1 MLSATL
7 YPTPPSERKMTRSKI
22 NRLRLRMRF
31 SRNQVLKI
39 PLFPVRVKQ
48 RARKLHLPHKYIDN
62 SRQDNVFFL
71 GRSKYFEPEVAAPKL
86 PSPPLY
92 PHYFESRN
100 GPPT

>member
-1 MLSATL
+1 
-7 YPTPPSERKMTRSKI
+7 MTRSKI

-48 RARKLHLPHKYIDN
+48 RARKLHLPQDYIDN

-71 GRSKYFEPEVAAPKL
+71 GRSKYFAPDVAAQKL
-86 PSPPLY
+86 PSPPRY
-92 PHYFESRN
+92 ATDFESRN
-100 GPPT
+100 VSPTRSRPTSLERCKTVPL